1 MICFNNDYSEGAHPA
16 ILQALT
22 EENLRQN
29 PGYGMDSH
37 CAAAA
42 AKIRELAQCPQA
54 DVHSLVGGT
63 PCNLISL
70 TAFLRPHQAAIAADT
85 GHIAVHES
93 GSIEAAG
100 HKVCTIAAPQGKLT
114 GALVRKVAAEHTDEH
129 MVQPKLV
136 FVSDSTELGT
146 IYTKAELT
154 ELRKTCDELG
164 LYLYLDGARLASAL
178 TCSENDLTLADLA
191 ALTDAF
197 YLGGT
202 KNGMLIGEALV
213 ITNNAL
219 KADFRYI
226 MKQRGGMLAKG
237 WLIGIQFEVL
247 LRDGL
252 YFENARHANAM
263 ATRLKEGLAAAGCR
277 FVADSPTN
285 QIFPI
290 LPRAAAE
297 TLSKDFGFERW
308 GAGDAAFQPIRLVCS
323 WATKQEDVDAF
334 LAAFK
339 AAMAG

>member
-16 ILQALT
+16 ILQALAA
-22 EENLRQN
+22 ENLLQN
-29 PGYGMDSH
+29 PGYGMDAH

-42 AKIRELAQCPQA
+42 AKIRELACCPKA
-54 DVHSLVGGT
+54 DVHFLVGGT

-70 TAFLRPHQAAIAADT
+70 TAFLRPHQAAIAAQT

-100 HKVCTIAAPQGKLT
+100 HKVCTIDAPQGKLT
-114 GALVRKVAAEHTDEH
+114 GELVRRVAAEHTDEH

-154 ELRKTCDELG
+154 ELRRVCDELG

-178 TCSENDLTLADLA
+178 TCAENDLTLADLA
-191 ALTDAF
+191 QLTDAF

-202 KNGMLIGEALV
+202 KNGMLMGEALV
-213 ITNNAL
+213 ITNDAL

-237 WLIGIQFEVL
+237 WLIGLQFETL
-247 LRDGL
+247 LENGL

-263 ATRLKEGLAAAGCR
+263 SARLRDGLAAAGCR
-277 FVADSPTN
+277 FVAESPTN

-290 LPRAAAE
+290 LPRAVQEALAKE
-297 TLSKDFGFERW
+297 FGFELW
-308 GAGDAAFQPIRLVCS
+308 GAGDEAFQPVRLVCS

-334 LAAFK
+334 LCRLGEV
-339 AAMAG
+339 MAG

>member
-54 DVHSLVGGT
+54 DVHFLVGGT

-154 ELRKTCDELG
+154 ELRKTCDELE

-226 MKQRGGMLAKG
+226 MKQRGGMLAK
-237 WLIGIQFEVL
+237 
-247 LRDGL
+247 
-252 YFENARHANAM
+252 
-263 ATRLKEGLAAAGCR
+263 LKEGLAAAGCQ

-334 LAAFK
+334 LAAFR

>member
-16 ILQALT
+16 ILQALAA
-22 EENLRQN
+22 ENLHQN
-29 PGYGMDSH
+29 PGYGTDVH

-42 AKIRELAQCPQA
+42 ARIRELAECPGA
-54 DVHSLVGGT
+54 DIHFLVGGT

-70 TAFLRPHQAAIAADT
+70 TAFLRPHQAAIAAQT
-85 GHIAVHES
+85 GHIATHES

-100 HKVCTIAAPQGKLT
+100 HKVCTIEAPEGKLT
-114 GALVRKVAAEHTDEH
+114 AELVRRVAAEHTDEH

-136 FVSDSTELGT
+136 YISDSTELGT
-146 IYTKAELT
+146 IYTRAELAS
-154 ELRKTCDELG
+154 LRAVCDELG
-164 LYLYLDGARLASAL
+164 LYLFLDGARLASAL
-178 TCSENDLTLADLA
+178 TCPENDMTLADLA

-197 YLGGT
+197 YIGGT

-213 ITNNAL
+213 ITNDAL

-237 WLIGIQFEVL
+237 WLIGMQFEIL
-247 LRDGL
+247 LQDGL

-263 ATRLKEGLAAAGCR
+263 AARLREGLAAAGCR

-290 LPRAAAE
+290 LPRAAAD
-297 TLSKDFGFERW
+297 TLAEEFSFECW
-308 GAGDAAFQPIRLVCS
+308 GAGDEAFQPIRLVCS

-334 LAAFK
+334 LSRLAAV
-339 AAMAG
+339 MAG

>member
-16 ILQALT
+16 ILQALAA
-22 EENLRQN
+22 ENLCQN
-29 PGYGMDSH
+29 PGYGMDPH

-42 AKIRELAQCPQA
+42 ARIRELARCPQA
-54 DVHSLVGGT
+54 DVHFLVGGT

-70 TAFLRPHQAAIAADT
+70 TAFLRPHQAAIAAQT

-100 HKVCTIAAPQGKLT
+100 HKVCTIDAPQGKLT
-114 GALVRKVAAEHTDEH
+114 GALVRRVAAEHTGEH

-154 ELRKTCDELG
+154 ELRAVCNELG

-178 TCSENDLTLADLA
+178 TCAENDLTLADLA

-202 KNGMLIGEALV
+202 KNGMLMGEALV
-213 ITNNAL
+213 ITNDAL

-237 WLIGIQFEVL
+237 WLIGMQFETL
-247 LRDGL
+247 LQENL

-263 ATRLKEGLAAAGCR
+263 AARLRDGLAAAGCR
-277 FVADSPTN
+277 FVAESPTN

-290 LPRAAAE
+290 LPRAVQEVLAKE
-297 TLSKDFGFERW
+297 FGFELW
-308 GAGDAAFQPIRLVCS
+308 GAGDEAFQPVRLVCS

-334 LAAFK
+334 LCRLGEV
-339 AAMAG
+339 MAG

>member
-1 MICFNNDYSEGAHPA
+1 MICFTNDYSEGAHPE
-16 ILQALT
+16 ILKALAA
-22 EENLRQN
+22 ENLCQN
-29 PGYGMDSH
+29 PGYGTDPH

-42 AKIRELAQCPQA
+42 ARIRELTGCPEA
-54 DVHSLVGGT
+54 DVHFLVGGT

-70 TAFLRPHQAAIAADT
+70 TAFLRPHQAAIAAET
-85 GHIAVHES
+85 GHIAVHEA

-100 HKVCTIAAPQGKLT
+100 HKICTITADQGKLT
-114 GALVRKVAAEHTDEH
+114 GELVRKVAAEHTDEH

-136 FVSDSTELGT
+136 FISDSTELGT

-154 ELRKTCDELG
+154 ELRAVCDELG

-178 TCSENDLTLADLA
+178 TSEENDLTLADIA

-197 YLGGT
+197 YIGGT

-213 ITNNAL
+213 IANKAL
-219 KADFRYI
+219 GADFRYI

-237 WLIGIQFEVL
+237 WLIGLQFEVL
-247 LRDGL
+247 LKDGL

-263 ATRLKEGLAAAGCR
+263 SARLREGLAAAGCR

-290 LPRAAAE
+290 LPRAAADA
-297 TLSKDFGFERW
+297 LARQYGFERW
-308 GAGDAAFQPIRLVCS
+308 GAGDADFQPVRLVCS
-323 WATKQEDVDAF
+323 WATKEEDVAAF
-334 LAAFK
+334 LADLEK
-339 AAMAG
+339 LI

>member
-16 ILQALT
+16 ILRALE

-29 PGYGMDSH
+29 PGYGADVH

-42 AKIRELAQCPQA
+42 ARIRELAQCPEA
-54 DVHSLVGGT
+54 DVHFLVGGT

-70 TAFLRPHQAAIAADT
+70 TAFLRPHQAAIAAET
-85 GHIAVHES
+85 GHIAVHEA

-100 HKVCTIAAPQGKLT
+100 HKICTITADQGKLT
-114 GALVRKVAAEHTDEH
+114 GELVRKVAAEHTDEH

-136 FVSDSTELGT
+136 FISDSTELGT

-154 ELRKTCDELG
+154 ELRAVCDELG

-178 TCSENDLTLADLA
+178 TSEENDLTLADIA

-197 YLGGT
+197 YIGGT

-213 ITNNAL
+213 IANKAL
-219 KADFRYI
+219 GADFRYI

-237 WLIGIQFEVL
+237 WLIGLQFEVL
-247 LRDGL
+247 LKDGL

-263 ATRLKEGLAAAGCR
+263 SARLREGLAAAGCR

-290 LPRAAAE
+290 LPRAAADA
-297 TLSKDFGFERW
+297 LARQYGFERW
-308 GAGDAAFQPIRLVCS
+308 GAGDADFQPVRLVCS
-323 WATKQEDVDAF
+323 WATKEEDVAAF
-334 LAAFK
+334 LADLEK
-339 AAMAG
+339 LI

>member
-16 ILQALT
+16 ILRALE

-29 PGYGMDSH
+29 PGYGADVH

-42 AKIRELAQCPQA
+42 ARIRELAQCPEA
-54 DVHSLVGGT
+54 DVHFLVGGT

-70 TAFLRPHQAAIAADT
+70 TAFLRPHQAAIAAET

-100 HKVCTIAAPQGKLT
+100 HKVCTIAADQGKLT
-114 GALVRKVAAEHTDEH
+114 GELVRKVAAEHTDEH

-136 FVSDSTELGT
+136 FISDSTELGT

-154 ELRKTCDELG
+154 ELRAVCDELG

-178 TCSENDLTLADLA
+178 TSEENDLTLADIA

-197 YLGGT
+197 YIGGT

-213 ITNNAL
+213 ITNKAL
-219 KADFRYI
+219 GADFRYI

-237 WLIGIQFEVL
+237 WLIGLQFEVL
-247 LRDGL
+247 LKDGL
-252 YFENARHANAM
+252 YFKNARHANAM
-263 ATRLKEGLAAAGCR
+263 SARLREGLAAAGCR

-290 LPRAAAE
+290 LPRAAADA
-297 TLSKDFGFERW
+297 LAQRYGFERW
-308 GAGDAAFQPIRLVCS
+308 GAGDAGFQPVRLVCS
-323 WATKQEDVDAF
+323 WATKEEDVADF
-334 LAAFK
+334 LADLEK
-339 AAMAG
+339 LI

>member
-1 MICFNNDYSEGAHPA
+1 MICFTNDYSEGAHPA
-16 ILQALT
+16 ILRALG
-22 EENLRQN
+22 EENLHQN
-29 PGYGMDSH
+29 PGYGEDAH

-42 AKIRELAQCPQA
+42 EKIRALAGCPGA
-54 DVHSLVGGT
+54 DIHFLVGGT

-70 TAFLRPHQAAIAADT
+70 TAFLRPHQAAIAAET
-85 GHIAVHES
+85 GHIAVHET

-100 HKVCTIAAPQGKLT
+100 HKVCTIAAAQGKLT
-114 GALVRKVAAEHTDEH
+114 GALVRQVVSEHGGEH

-154 ELRKTCDELG
+154 ELRQVCDELG

-178 TCSENDLTLADLA
+178 TAEGNDLTLADLA

-213 ITNNAL
+213 ITNDAL

-226 MKQRGGMLAKG
+226 MKQRGGLLAKG
-237 WLIGIQFEVL
+237 WLIGLQFEVL
-247 LRDGL
+247 LEDGL

-263 ATRLKEGLAAAGCR
+263 AARLREGLAAAGCR

-290 LPRAAAE
+290 LPRAAADKLAE
-297 TLSKDFGFERW
+297 TYGFELW
-308 GAGDAAFQPIRLVCS
+308 GAGDEEFQPVRLVCS
-323 WATKQEDVDAF
+323 WATKEEDVAAF
-334 LAAFK
+334 LADLAK
-339 AAMAG
+339 LV